1 MSGAGGGGGGGGHG
15 HSHGPVVGAA
25 AGAPSGAPADVTQ
38 HVSRKDLFALN
49 NATDAAHVLQ
59 GDASL
64 VCRSD
69 ADAQLI
75 LGLSFNQTVRLAGLS
90 LGGPL
95 GAEQPRVLKLYVNR
109 PALGFED
116 VADVE
121 AAQEFALTDADLAPG
136 AQLKLKVA
144 RFAAV
149 NSLHLF
155 VEGPDGADHVA
166 VSSLKCVCASRES
179 RPRALSLRAR
189 ESERAHARSR
199 SCALT
204 SQRLR
209 FAGFSDISSRAA
221 ARTGRSLRRR
231 RRSSAASAEKRSCTR
246 FPPVGADS
254 DEAARRAGREVAVR
268 LRSRERARARA
279 HARAVARSTHCMSH
293 WKPSP

>member
-1 MSGAGGGGGGGGHG
+1 MSSGAGGGGGGGHG

-75 LGLSFNQTVRLAGLS
+75 IGLSFNQTVRLAGLS

-95 GAEQPRVLKLYVNR
+95 GAEQPRLLKLFVNR

-121 AAQEFALTDADLAPG
+121 AAQEFVLADADLAPG

-155 VEGPDGADHVA
+155 VEGVDGADHVA
-166 VSSLKCVCASRES
+166 VSSLKCV
-179 RPRALSLRAR
+179 
-189 ESERAHARSR
+189 H
-199 SCALT
+199 
-204 SQRLR
+204 
-209 FAGFSDISSRAA
+209 
-221 ARTGRSLRRR
+221 
-231 RRSSAASAEKRSCTR
+231 
-246 FPPVGADS
+246 
-254 DEAARRAGREVAVR
+254 ARRARQRACAA
-268 LRSRERARARA
+268 LAIARASVLA
-279 HARAVARSTHCMSH
+279 LGANT
-293 WKPSP
+293 SPLSLQVLRTPRPGRRRGLGAA

>member
-1 MSGAGGGGGGGGHG
+1 
-15 HSHGPVVGAA
+15 
-25 AGAPSGAPADVTQ
+25 VTQ

-95 GAEQPRVLKLYVNR
+95 GAEQPRLLKLFVNR

-121 AAQEFALTDADLAPG
+121 AAQEFVLADADLAPG

-155 VEGPDGADHVA
+155 VEGVDGADHVA
-166 VSSLKCVCASRES
+166 VSSLKCV
-179 RPRALSLRAR
+179 
-189 ESERAHARSR
+189 H
-199 SCALT
+199 
-204 SQRLR
+204 
-209 FAGFSDISSRAA
+209 
-221 ARTGRSLRRR
+221 
-231 RRSSAASAEKRSCTR
+231 
-246 FPPVGADS
+246 
-254 DEAARRAGREVAVR
+254 ARRARQRACAA
-268 LRSRERARARA
+268 LARARA
-279 HARAVARSTHCMSH
+279 SVLALEANT
-293 WKPSP
+293 SPLSSQVLRTPRPGRRRGLGAA